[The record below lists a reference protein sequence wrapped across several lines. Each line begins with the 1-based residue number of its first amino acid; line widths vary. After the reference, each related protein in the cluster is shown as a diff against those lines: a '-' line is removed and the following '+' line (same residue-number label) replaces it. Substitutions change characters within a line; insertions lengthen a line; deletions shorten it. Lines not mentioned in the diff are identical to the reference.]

1 MSIADLAERLG
12 VSPSTVLRFE
22 QSEQS
27 GRIQL
32 DTLTRV
38 ADQLGCD
45 VVYALVPRQPLEKV
59 VDDRAR
65 ELAVE
70 ELRGVGHTM
79 ELEAQGLSADRMAE
93 RVEELAKELKARPGL
108 WRVPRAIRLNDV
120 SGIDWGEDP
129 EGATPLDEEQRAGLR
144 LSWVSTRADL
154 NRPRPTT
161 SSRAAEDGEPEH
173 GHAEPA
179 G

>member
-1 MSIADLAERLG
+1 MSRVVQSARARRALDRRTRELQSARSATARPAGGWLRAMREALSMSIADLAERLG

-22 QSEQS
+22 QSEQA

-45 VVYALVPRQPLEKV
+45 VVYALVPRQPLEEV
-59 VDDRAR
+59 VDNRAR

-79 ELEAQGLSADRMAE
+79 ELEAQGLDADRMAE
-93 RVEELAKELKARPGL
+93 RVEALAKELKARPGL
-108 WRVPRAIRLNDV
+108 WRVHENA
-120 SGIDWGEDP
+120 
-129 EGATPLDEEQRAGLR
+129 
-144 LSWVSTRADL
+144 
-154 NRPRPTT
+154 
-161 SSRAAEDGEPEH
+161 
-173 GHAEPA
+173 
-179 G
+179 

>member
-1 MSIADLAERLG
+1 MSCRTLRAAAARPAGGWLRAMREALSMSIADLAERLG
-12 VSPSTVLRFE
+12 VSPSTIVRFE

-45 VVYALVPRQPLEKV
+45 VVYALVPRQPLEEV

-79 ELEAQGLSADRMAE
+79 ELEAQGLAADRMAE

-108 WRVPRAIRLNDV
+108 WRVHENA
-120 SGIDWGEDP
+120 
-129 EGATPLDEEQRAGLR
+129 
-144 LSWVSTRADL
+144 
-154 NRPRPTT
+154 
-161 SSRAAEDGEPEH
+161 
-173 GHAEPA
+173 
-179 G
+179 